1 MVKTLSDLSSRYKR
15 RCRANARTRG
25 EKGAARDPYEAW
37 GRSSAQTTLP
47 VAVGLQPHAARR
59 PTIINP

>member
-15 RCRANARTRG
+15 RCRANARTRFDD
-25 EKGAARDPYEAW
+25 AAAQDPYEAW

-47 VAVGLQPHAARR
+47 VAVGRQPHAASR
-59 PTIINP
+59 PTIISP